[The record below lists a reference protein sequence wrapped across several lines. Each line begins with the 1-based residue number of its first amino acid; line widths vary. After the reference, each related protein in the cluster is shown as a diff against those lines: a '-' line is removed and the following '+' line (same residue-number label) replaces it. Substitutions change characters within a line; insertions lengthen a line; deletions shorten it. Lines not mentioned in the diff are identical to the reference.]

1 MDYKPAGGRSHA
13 GFAATGRSEEETMER
28 SLRRRSFAL
37 LFVATLLA
45 GLAGLSFGAPAMAAP
60 REAPAGVSAPESSP
74 LFARV
79 LAWLER
85 WWEEDPI
92 QNVDGAG
99 RATMDPDGESAS
111 SAYVDPGPME
121 PAAPQEGH
129 DAEPAAP
136 RL

>member
-13 GFAATGRSEEETMER
+13 GFAATGRPEEETMER

-37 LFVATLLA
+37 LLVAALLA
-45 GLAGLSFGAPAMAAP
+45 GLAGLSLGAPAMAAP

-85 WWEEDPI
+85 WWEEDPV
-92 QNVDGAG
+92 QNVSAAG
-99 RATMDPDGESAS
+99 GHSMDPNGESAS

-121 PAAPQEGH
+121 PAAPQGGR
-129 DAEPAAP
+129 DAEPDAP
-136 RL
+136 SL